1 MTKAQKSNADW
12 IKVKPTEMENL
23 VLELA
28 KKGLSPSK
36 IGLELRDK
44 HGIPKAKLIGK
55 RITQILKENKIQY
68 TTEKDTTKTRIS
80 ILNKHITPNK
90 HDYTAKRALTKQL
103 WVLHKLERQ

>member
-1 MTKAQKSNADW
+1 MEKAQKSNIDW
-12 IKVKPTEMENL
+12 IKVKPAEIENL
-23 VLELA
+23 ILDLA
-28 KKGLSPSK
+28 KKGLSPSQ

-44 HGIPKAKLIGK
+44 HGVPKAKLIGK

-68 TTEKDTTKTRIS
+68 KTEKDMVKTRIS
-80 ILNKHITPNK
+80 TLNKHITPNK